1 MMSLFVDSLKRLYQ
15 TKLLSL
21 EQLKKLLY
29 NKKITKTEYDYI
41 LSEEV

>member
-1 MMSLFVDSLKRLYQ
+1 MSLFVDSLKRLYQ